1 MPTLTFRN
9 QTGDV
14 VDVPSVPSTHA
25 QNQFRSVLD
34 SVLKSGAVAITRHAT
49 PEAVL
54 VSAELFAAL
63 VAGQKSKLESLTV
76 EFDGLVASMQKPG
89 FAKGMK
95 AAFNGVPSLSVLDG
109 WWLEGCIE
117 GVTGWAI
124 GDAASGAE
132 AHSRAFYDKLEQVV
146 LPLYYLGTDSGS
158 WIKVMKGAISKN
170 ASYFN
175 SHRMMRRYATEA
187 YLR

>member
-1 MPTLTFRN
+1 MSTLTFRN
-9 QTGDV
+9 QSGDV
-14 VDVPSVPSTHA
+14 VDVPSVSATHA

-95 AAFNGVPSLSVLDG
+95 AAFNATP
-109 WWLEGCIE
+109 
-117 GVTGWAI
+117 
-124 GDAASGAE
+124 AAMG
-132 AHSRAFYDKLEQVV
+132 RAAGKAARA
-146 LPLYYLGTDSGS
+146 
-158 WIKVMKGAISKN
+158 K
-170 ASYFN
+170 
-175 SHRMMRRYATEA
+175 R
-187 YLR
+187 